1 MIETIKTI
9 ALVGLAALVTLPPV
23 AAFSQSSYG
32 SEPCVPTQ
40 SLTPFGRAWNA
51 NNEGKNETR
60 AGAAYMRRHYT
71 ARHCHYPYHW

>member
-32 SEPCVPTQ
+32 SEPCVC
-40 SLTPFGRAWNA
+40 
-51 NNEGKNETR
+51 
-60 AGAAYMRRHYT
+60 RRS
-71 ARHCHYPYHW
+71 R